1 VKTLHL
7 YVTRQVFASLLLTV
21 VVFAFVLLLGNLL
34 KELLSLLVNGQAS
47 PVMAA
52 QAIGLLIP
60 FVLVFALPMG
70 MLTATLLVFGR
81 LSADQELTAVRASG
95 ISLVALASPVL
106 LLSVATSCVS
116 ALVNLQVAPWCR
128 TAYRELILRAGVQRA
143 TAFVET
149 GRFID
154 DFQGYVI
161 YIGSKKGNRLENLL
175 IYELNA
181 EQKMKRRVHAEWAE
195 IVSDT
200 VNREAMLRLCE
211 VSYYD
216 FEAMQ
221 PAYIAEQEGFR
232 LQYQPSG
239 AGRRTRR
246 LSDMSFVELREELR
260 KAEQL
265 AAHVP
270 PIPRGSSPEQIRE
283 EQLRARKRTADLTA
297 PIRLHMHRQ
306 VAFSFACIG
315 FALVGIP
322 LGVRAHCRESSAG
335 IALALVLA
343 VVYYAFILL
352 AQSLRDRPDLAPHL
366 IFWLPNLL
374 FQVVGAALLWRANRH

>member
-1 VKTLHL
+1 MKTLHL

-21 VVFAFVLLLGNLL
+21 IVFTFVLLLGNLL

-47 PVMAA
+47 PAMVA
-52 QAIGLLIP
+52 QGIALLIP

-95 ISLVALASPVL
+95 VSLVALSTPVL
-106 LLSVATSCVS
+106 LLSVAASCVA
-116 ALVNLQVAPWCR
+116 ALVNLQLAPWCR
-128 TAYRELILRAGVQRA
+128 TTYLELIYRAGVQRA

-154 DFQGYVI
+154 DFQGYDI
-161 YIGSKKGNRLENLL
+161 YITNKKGNRLEGLRIL
-175 IYELNA
+175 ETTATGEI
-181 EQKMKRRVHAEWAE
+181 KRWVRAEWAE
-195 IVSDT
+195 IVSDA
-200 VNREAMLRLCE
+200 VNREATLRLFE

-221 PAYIAEQEGFR
+221 TAHVAEQEGFR
-232 LQYQPSG
+232 LQYRPPGQK
-239 AGRRTRR
+239 RRPGR
-246 LSDMSFVELREELR
+246 LSDMTFFELREELR
-260 KAEQL
+260 KAERL
-265 AAHVP
+265 AAHAP
-270 PIPRGSSPEQIRE
+270 PIPSGTAPEQIRE
-283 EQLRARKRTADLTA
+283 QHRRARKTAADLTA

-315 FALVGIP
+315 FTLVGIP
-322 LGVRAHCRESSAG
+322 LGVRAHRRETSAG
-335 IALALVLA
+335 IAMALLLV

-352 AQSLRDRPDLAPHL
+352 AQSLRDRPDFAPHL
-366 IFWLPNLL
+366 IFWLPNFL
-374 FQVVGAALLWRANRH
+374 FQVVGAALLWRANHR